1 VAGGVAEKITCPYRV
16 RIAREGGSVETGRP
30 GAALFRL
37 VRYWSRRW
45 ILQASEDLTGEQRRV
60 QDILVLDAVAA
71 AGRHGAEVAVAD
83 VAHQLGIDR
92 SGASR
97 FVTAA
102 VENGYLERRPS
113 EADARRA
120 VLTLTPAGRELLAA
134 SHAWQEKA
142 FARLTAGW
150 DPEDAGRFAG
160 YLRRLESE
168 LP

>member
-1 VAGGVAEKITCPYRV
+1 MK
-16 RIAREGGSVETGRP
+16 TGEP

-45 ILQASEDLTGEQRRV
+45 ILQASEELTGEQRRV

-71 AGRHGAEVAVAD
+71 AARRDPEVAVAD

-97 FVTAA
+97 FVAAA
-102 VENGYLERRPS
+102 VEHGYLERRPS
-113 EADARRA
+113 AADARRA
-120 VLTLTPAGRELLAA
+120 VLSLTPAGRELLAG
-134 SHAWQEKA
+134 SHAWQEQVY
-142 FARLTAGW
+142 RQLTAGW
-150 DPEDAGRFAG
+150 DPEDASRFAG
-160 YLRRLESE
+160 YLQRLESE

>member
-1 VAGGVAEKITCPYRV
+1 
-16 RIAREGGSVETGRP
+16 VETGKP

-45 ILQASEDLTGEQRRV
+45 ILQASEELTGEQRRV

-71 AGRHGAEVAVAD
+71 AARRSPEVAVAA

-97 FVTAA
+97 FVAA
-102 VENGYLERRPS
+102 AAENGYLERRPS
-113 EADARRA
+113 RADARRA
-120 VLTLTPAGRELLAA
+120 VLTLTPAGRELLAG
-134 SHAWQEKA
+134 SHAWQEQVYA
-142 FARLTAGW
+142 ELTAGW
-150 DPEDAGRFAG
+150 DPEDAARFAG
-160 YLRRLESE
+160 YLQRLESE

>member
-1 VAGGVAEKITCPYRV
+1 
-16 RIAREGGSVETGRP
+16 VETGRP

-45 ILQASEDLTGEQRRV
+45 ILQASEELTGEQRRV
-60 QDILVLDAVAA
+60 QDILILDAVAA
-71 AGRHGAEVAVAD
+71 AARRDPEVAVAD

-102 VENGYLERRPS
+102 VDHGYLERRPS
-113 EADARRA
+113 ESDARRA
-120 VLTLTPAGRELLAA
+120 VLTLTSSGRALLAG
-134 SHAWQEKA
+134 SHAWQEQA
-142 FARLTAGW
+142 FTQLTAGW
-150 DPEDAGRFAG
+150 DPEDAARLCS
-160 YLRRLESE
+160 YLQRLESE

>member
-1 VAGGVAEKITCPYRV
+1 M
-16 RIAREGGSVETGRP
+16 ETGKP

-45 ILQASEDLTGEQRRV
+45 ILQATAHVTKDVTGEQRRV

-71 AGRHGAEVAVAD
+71 AARRDPEVAVAD

-102 VENGYLERRPS
+102 VYHGYLERRPS
-113 EADARRA
+113 ASDARRA
-120 VLTLTPAGRELLAA
+120 VLTLTPAGRELLAG
-134 SHAWQEKA
+134 SHAWQEQVYA
-142 FARLTAGW
+142 ELTSGW
-150 DPEDAGRFAG
+150 EPEDAARFAG
-160 YLRRLESE
+160 YLQRLEAE

>member
-1 VAGGVAEKITCPYRV
+1 M
-16 RIAREGGSVETGRP
+16 ETGRP

-60 QDILVLDAVAA
+60 QDLLVLDAVEAA
-71 AGRHGAEVAVAD
+71 ARRDPEVAVAD

-102 VENGYLERRPS
+102 VDHGYLERRPS
-113 EADARRA
+113 ASDARRA
-120 VLTLTPAGRELLAA
+120 VLTLTPAGRELLAG
-134 SHAWQEKA
+134 SHAWQEQVYA
-142 FARLTAGW
+142 ELTSGW
-150 DPEDAGRFAG
+150 EPEDAARFAG
-160 YLRRLESE
+160 YLQRLEAE

>member
-1 VAGGVAEKITCPYRV
+1 
-16 RIAREGGSVETGRP
+16 VEGRP

-45 ILQASEDLTGEQRRV
+45 ILQASEELTGEQRRV

-71 AGRHGAEVAVAD
+71 ASRHDPDVAVTD

-102 VENGYLERRPS
+102 VEHGYLERRAS
-113 EADARRA
+113 AADARRA
-120 VLTLTPAGRELLAA
+120 VLTLTPAGHELLTG
-134 SHAWQEKA
+134 SHAWQEEA

-150 DPEDAGRFAG
+150 DPEDATRFAG
-160 YLRRLESE
+160 YLQRLESE

>member
-1 VAGGVAEKITCPYRV
+1 
-16 RIAREGGSVETGRP
+16 VETGKP

-45 ILQASEDLTGEQRRV
+45 ILQATAHVTKDVTGEQRRV

-71 AGRHGAEVAVAD
+71 AARRDPEVAVAD

-102 VENGYLERRPS
+102 VDHGYLERRPS
-113 EADARRA
+113 ASDARRA
-120 VLTLTPAGRELLAA
+120 VLTLTSAGRELLAG
-134 SHAWQEKA
+134 SHAWQEEA

-150 DPEDAGRFAG
+150 DPEDAARFAG
-160 YLRRLESE
+160 YLQRLESE

>member
-1 VAGGVAEKITCPYRV
+1 
-16 RIAREGGSVETGRP
+16 VETGRP

-45 ILQASEDLTGEQRRV
+45 ILQVSENLTGEQRRV

-71 AGRHGAEVAVAD
+71 AARRDPEVAVAD

-102 VENGYLERRPS
+102 VDHGYLERRPS
-113 EADARRA
+113 ASDARRV
-120 VLTLTPAGRELLAA
+120 VLTLTSAGRELLAG
-134 SHAWQEKA
+134 SHAWQEQVYA
-142 FARLTAGW
+142 ELTSGW
-150 DPEDAGRFAG
+150 EPEDAARFAG
-160 YLRRLESE
+160 YLQRLEAE

>member
-1 VAGGVAEKITCPYRV
+1 M
-16 RIAREGGSVETGRP
+16 ETGRP

-45 ILQASEDLTGEQRRV
+45 ILQASEELTGEQRRV

-71 AGRHGAEVAVAD
+71 ASRPGSEVAVAD

-113 EADARRA
+113 AADARRA
-120 VLTLTPAGRELLAA
+120 VLTPTPAGRELLAG
-134 SHAWQEKA
+134 SHAWQEES

-150 DPEDAGRFAG
+150 DPEDAARFAG
-160 YLRRLESE
+160 YLQRLESE

>member
-1 VAGGVAEKITCPYRV
+1 VD
-16 RIAREGGSVETGRP
+16 TGRP

-45 ILQASEDLTGEQRRV
+45 ILQASEELTGEQRRV

-71 AGRHGAEVAVAD
+71 ASRAGSEVAVGG
-83 VAHQLGIDR
+83 VAHHHAIDR

-113 EADARRA
+113 TADARRA
-120 VLTLTPAGRELLAA
+120 VLTPTPAGRELLAG
-134 SHAWQEKA
+134 SHAWQEEA
-142 FARLTAGW
+142 FARLRAAPTPAAAGNRRTS
-150 DPEDAGRFAG
+150 PRPAGPR
-160 YLRRLESE
+160 LR
-168 LP
+168 

>member
-1 VAGGVAEKITCPYRV
+1 
-16 RIAREGGSVETGRP
+16 VETGKP
-30 GAALFRL
+30 GAALFRV

-60 QDILVLDAVAA
+60 QDLLVLDAVAA
-71 AGRHGAEVAVAD
+71 AARRDPEVAVAD

-102 VENGYLERRPS
+102 VDHGYLERRPS
-113 EADARRA
+113 ASDARRA
-120 VLTLTPAGRELLAA
+120 VLTLTSAGRELLAG
-134 SHAWQEKA
+134 SHAWQEQV
-142 FARLTAGW
+142 FAELTSGW
-150 DPEDAGRFAG
+150 EPEDAARFAG
-160 YLRRLESE
+160 YLQRLEAE

>member
-1 VAGGVAEKITCPYRV
+1 M
-16 RIAREGGSVETGRP
+16 ETGRP

-45 ILQASEDLTGEQRRV
+45 ILQVSENLTGEQRRV

-71 AGRHGAEVAVAD
+71 AARRDPEVAVAD

-102 VENGYLERRPS
+102 VDHGYLERRPS
-113 EADARRA
+113 ASDARRA
-120 VLTLTPAGRELLAA
+120 VLTLTPAGRELLAG
-134 SHAWQEKA
+134 SHAWQEQVYA
-142 FARLTAGW
+142 ELTSGW
-150 DPEDAGRFAG
+150 EPEDAVRFAG
-160 YLRRLESE
+160 YLQRLEAE

>member
-1 VAGGVAEKITCPYRV
+1 
-16 RIAREGGSVETGRP
+16 VETGKP

-45 ILQASEDLTGEQRRV
+45 ILQASAHVTKDVTGEQRRV

-71 AGRHGAEVAVAD
+71 AARRDPEVAVAD

-102 VENGYLERRPS
+102 VDHGYLERRPS
-113 EADARRA
+113 ASDARRA
-120 VLTLTPAGRELLAA
+120 VLTLTPAGRELLAG
-134 SHAWQEKA
+134 SHAWQEQVYA
-142 FARLTAGW
+142 ELTSGW
-150 DPEDAGRFAG
+150 EPEDAARFAG
-160 YLRRLESE
+160 YLQRLEAE

>member
-1 VAGGVAEKITCPYRV
+1 VAA
-16 RIAREGGSVETGRP
+16 GRP

-45 ILQASEDLTGEQRRV
+45 ILQASEELTGEQRRV

-71 AGRHGAEVAVAD
+71 ASRRDPEVAVAD

-102 VENGYLERRPS
+102 VEQGYLERRPS
-113 EADARRA
+113 AADARRA
-120 VLTLTPAGRELLAA
+120 VLTLTSAGHELLAG
-134 SHAWQEKA
+134 SHAWQEVA
-142 FARLTAGW
+142 FTRLTAGW
-150 DPEDAGRFAG
+150 DPEDAARFAG
-160 YLRRLESE
+160 YLQRLESE

>member
-1 VAGGVAEKITCPYRV
+1 METAE
-16 RIAREGGSVETGRP
+16 P

-45 ILQASEDLTGEQRRV
+45 ILQASEELTGEQRRV
-60 QDILVLDAVAA
+60 QDILVLDAVEAA
-71 AGRHGAEVAVAD
+71 ARRDPEVAVTD

-102 VENGYLERRPS
+102 VEHGYLERRAAG
-113 EADARRA
+113 ADARRA
-120 VLTLTPAGRELLAA
+120 VLTPTPAGRELLAG
-134 SHAWQEKA
+134 SRAWQEQA
-142 FARLTAGW
+142 YRELTAGW
-150 DPEDAGRFAG
+150 DPEDATRFAG

>member
-1 VAGGVAEKITCPYRV
+1 
-16 RIAREGGSVETGRP
+16 VETGRP

-60 QDILVLDAVAA
+60 QDLLVLDAVEAA
-71 AGRHGAEVAVAD
+71 ARRDPEVAVAD

-102 VENGYLERRPS
+102 VDHGYLERRPS
-113 EADARRA
+113 ASDARRA
-120 VLTLTPAGRELLAA
+120 VLTLTPAGRELLAG
-134 SHAWQEKA
+134 SHAWQEQVYA
-142 FARLTAGW
+142 ELTSGW
-150 DPEDAGRFAG
+150 EPEDAARFAG
-160 YLRRLESE
+160 YLQRLEAE

>member
-1 VAGGVAEKITCPYRV
+1 M
-16 RIAREGGSVETGRP
+16 ETGKP

-45 ILQASEDLTGEQRRV
+45 ILQASAHVAKDVTGEQRRV

-71 AGRHGAEVAVAD
+71 AARRDPEVAVAD

-102 VENGYLERRPS
+102 ENHGYLERRPS
-113 EADARRA
+113 ASDARRA
-120 VLTLTPAGRELLAA
+120 VLTLTSAGRELLAG
-134 SHAWQEKA
+134 SHAWQEQVYA
-142 FARLTAGW
+142 ELTSGW
-150 DPEDAGRFAG
+150 EPEDAARFAG
-160 YLRRLESE
+160 YLQRLEAE

>member
-1 VAGGVAEKITCPYRV
+1 ME
-16 RIAREGGSVETGRP
+16 RP

-45 ILQASEDLTGEQRRV
+45 ILQASEELTGEQRRV

-71 AGRHGAEVAVAD
+71 ASRRDPEVSVAD

-102 VENGYLERRPS
+102 VENGYLERTPS
-113 EADARRA
+113 AADARRA
-120 VLTLTPAGRELLAA
+120 VLTLTPAGRELLAG
-134 SHAWQEKA
+134 SHAWQEEA
-142 FARLTAGW
+142 FTQLVAAW
-150 DPEDAGRFAG
+150 DPEDAARFAG
-160 YLRRLESE
+160 YLQRLESE